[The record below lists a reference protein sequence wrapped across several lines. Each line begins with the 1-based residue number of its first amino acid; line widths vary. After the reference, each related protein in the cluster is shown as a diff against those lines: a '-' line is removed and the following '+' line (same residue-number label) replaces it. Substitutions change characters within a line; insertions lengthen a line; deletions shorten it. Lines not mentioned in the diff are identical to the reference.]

1 MASSVPAEKGVMF
14 RRAAFR
20 QEGIE
25 KQPMWHIF
33 DHFGDWIDREGENHG
48 PSRLHYVALCGY
60 EFAFTLEEPLRRRD
74 VKDMTKRCRK
84 CDRALSEITGEP
96 MPRPRKIRKKTSPTA
111 VAAMSVVVDTL
122 PKPETAEH
130 LRYDGARPDEEAIYC
145 LEHDQMEIL

>member
-1 MASSVPAEKGVMF
+1 VASSVPLEKGVMF

-25 KQPMWHIF
+25 KQPMWHVF
-33 DHFGDWIDREGENHG
+33 DHNGERED
-48 PSRLHYVALCGY
+48 PTDSSKTFTSRWDFVALCGY
-60 EFAFTLEEPLRRRD
+60 EYYFALEEPMLRRE

-84 CDRALSEITGEP
+84 CDRALAEITGEP
-96 MPRPRKIRKKTSPTA
+96 MPRPRKIRRPAPKPQ
-111 VAAMSVVVDTL
+111 VSVVADTL